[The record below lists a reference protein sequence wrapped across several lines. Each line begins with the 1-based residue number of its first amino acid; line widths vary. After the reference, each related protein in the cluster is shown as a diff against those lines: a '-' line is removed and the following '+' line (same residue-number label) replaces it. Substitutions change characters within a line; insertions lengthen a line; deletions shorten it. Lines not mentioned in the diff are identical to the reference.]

1 MTRRDGDG
9 TTRANGDDRARHEPP
24 ARPAEADGPA
34 AAPRE
39 RDGGARTEPRA
50 GRPGAAHGEMP
61 AGAHR
66 WTPADGPRPG
76 PESEAGAG
84 AGHREGRGPLGAPGL
99 GEGGVRPV
107 LDPLA
112 AVRRPDDPACDVYL
126 TGPVFLDIVFT
137 GLDSAPVRGTESWAR
152 GMGSS
157 PGGVANMATALA
169 RLGLRTSLAA
179 AFGDD
184 MYGDYCRDALDRGEG
199 IDLSL
204 SRTVPG
210 WHSPVTVSMAYEG
223 ERTMVS
229 HGHEAPPTRAG
240 AAEGAFDGE
249 PAPECPPPARAC
261 VASLVPGSR
270 EEWIAHAARRGSR
283 IFADV
288 GWDVT
293 GRWDPADL
301 ADLEHC
307 EAFLPNAVE
316 AMRYTRTDC
325 PRAAARAL
333 AEKVPVAVVTLGAE
347 GAYAV
352 DGRTGESA
360 EVPAI
365 AVEALDPTGAGDV
378 FVAGFITGTLAGWPL
393 ADRLAFAGL
402 TAALSVQEFGGS
414 LSAPGWVEIAAW
426 WQHVRAFDDQSL
438 VAGQGSALRRYAFL
452 DGLLPSA
459 PRPWP
464 LRRAVPTIGFRQS

>member
-1 MTRRDGDG
+1 MRGASTVSRRDVPPP
-9 TTRANGDDRARHEPP
+9 TRQSA
-24 ARPAEADGPA
+24 GP
-34 AAPRE
+34 
-39 RDGGARTEPRA
+39 
-50 GRPGAAHGEMP
+50 
-61 AGAHR
+61 
-66 WTPADGPRPG
+66 
-76 PESEAGAG
+76 
-84 AGHREGRGPLGAPGL
+84 
-99 GEGGVRPV
+99 PV

-112 AVRRPDDPACDVYL
+112 AVRADGDPRTDVFL
-126 TGPVFLDIVFT
+126 TGTVFLDIIFT

-169 RLGLRTSLAA
+169 RLGLHTSLAA

-184 MYGDYCRDALDRGEG
+184 MYGEYCWDALAQGEG

-229 HGHEAPPTRAG
+229 HGHEAPPSEA
-240 AAEGAFDGE
+240 AFDSRH
-249 PAPECPPPARAC
+249 APGCPPPSRAC
-261 VASLVPGSR
+261 VTSLVPGRR
-270 EEWIAHAARRGSR
+270 EEWLGCAAGRGSR

-288 GWDVT
+288 GWDDT

-301 ADLEHC
+301 AGLEHC
-307 EAFLPNAVE
+307 EAFLPNAEE

-325 PRAAARAL
+325 PRAAARKL
-333 AEKVPVAVVTLGAE
+333 AERVPLAVVTMGAE
-347 GAYAV
+347 GACAV

-365 AVEALDPTGAGDV
+365 TVEELDPTGAGDV

-393 ADRLAFAGL
+393 TDRLSFAGL

-414 LSAPGWVEIAAW
+414 LSAPGWAEIACW
-426 WQHVRAFDDQSL
+426 WQQVRDFERRAGGGAAAPAAPALPVGPATSAASVLPGAQDPA
-438 VAGQGSALRRYAFL
+438 VAAAPATPAAAARLRHRYAFL
-452 DGLLPSA
+452 DTVLPTA
-459 PRPWP
+459 DRPSQ
-464 LRRAVPTIGFRQS
+464 LARAVPTIGFRRPA

>member
-1 MTRRDGDG
+1 M
-9 TTRANGDDRARHEPP
+9 RA
-24 ARPAEADGPA
+24 
-34 AAPRE
+34 
-39 RDGGARTEPRA
+39 
-50 GRPGAAHGEMP
+50 
-61 AGAHR
+61 
-66 WTPADGPRPG
+66 
-76 PESEAGAG
+76 
-84 AGHREGRGPLGAPGL
+84 
-99 GEGGVRPV
+99 
-107 LDPLA
+107 
-112 AVRRPDDPACDVYL
+112 PDDPYYDVYL
-126 TGPVFLDIVFT
+126 TGTVFLDIILT
-137 GLDSAPVRGTESWAR
+137 GLDCAPVRGTESWAR

-184 MYGDYCRDALDRGEG
+184 HYGDYCWDALEQGEG

-229 HGHEAPPTRAG
+229 HGHEAPPP
-240 AAEGAFDGE
+240 E
-249 PAPECPPPARAC
+249 PAPDRPPRSRAA
-261 VASLVPGSR
+261 VASLEPDGSP
-270 EEWIAHAARRGSR
+270 WIAEAAAGGTR

-288 GWDVT
+288 GWDET
-293 GRWDPADL
+293 GRWDPARL
-301 ADLEHC
+301 ADLAHC
-307 EAFLPNAVE
+307 EAFLPNAEE
-316 AMRYTRTDC
+316 AMRFTRTEC

-333 AEKVPVAVVTLGAE
+333 TAYVPTAVVTLGSE

-352 DGRTGESA
+352 DAGTGEAA

-378 FVAGFITGTLAGWPL
+378 FVAGFVTGTLAGWPL

-414 LSAPGWVEIAAW
+414 LSAPGWCEVAAW
-426 WQHVRAFDDQSL
+426 WQYARDARDQDP
-438 VAGQGSALRRYAFL
+438 AALRRYAFL
-452 DGLLPSA
+452 DDLLPTPA
-459 PRPWP
+459 TPRP
-464 LRRAVPTIGFRQS
+464 LRRAVPTIGFRHA

>member
-1 MTRRDGDG
+1 MTRHDG
-9 TTRANGDDRARHEPP
+9 EQS
-24 ARPAEADGPA
+24 A
-34 AAPRE
+34 AQPCA
-39 RDGGARTEPRA
+39 
-50 GRPGAAHGEMP
+50 
-61 AGAHR
+61 
-66 WTPADGPRPG
+66 
-76 PESEAGAG
+76 
-84 AGHREGRGPLGAPGL
+84 
-99 GEGGVRPV
+99 

-112 AVRRPDDPACDVYL
+112 ALRTPADPACDVYL
-126 TGPVFLDIVFT
+126 TGTVFLDIIFT

-184 MYGDYCRDALDRGEG
+184 MYGEYCWDALARGEG
-199 IDLSL
+199 IDLGP

-229 HGHEAPPTRAG
+229 HGHEAPSPEA
-240 AAEGAFDGE
+240 AFDGE

-261 VASLVPGSR
+261 IASLEPQGPR
-270 EEWIAHAARRGSR
+270 GARQDWIKHAARSGSR

-288 GWDVT
+288 GWDET

-307 EAFLPNAVE
+307 EAFLPNAGE
-316 AMRYTRTDC
+316 AMRYTRTDS
-325 PRAAARAL
+325 PRAAAHAL
-333 AEKVPVAVVTLGAE
+333 AEKVPLAVVTMGAE

-365 AVEALDPTGAGDV
+365 SVDALDPTGAGDV
-378 FVAGFITGTLAGWPL
+378 FVAGFVTGTLADWPL

-426 WQHVRAFDDQSL
+426 WQHTRAFDDQRT
-438 VAGQGSALRRYAFL
+438 APGSGGGDRTALRRYAFL
-452 DGLLPSA
+452 DALLPTA
-459 PRPWP
+459 TRPGP
-464 LRRAVPTIGFRQS
+464 LRRAVPTIGFRQP